1 MFRLGLCIAL
11 VLVPLLLLSSPGKV
25 LSRKLGASA
34 RPGRADA
41 RARHQRARVSTPMTP
56 WTTQFALADYAY
68 HLARSASTTTTTSAA
83 VAAPSVVAV
92 DYVSPSPTTTTTTVS
107 SPSSTTTTTTTTVP
121 PRPLAPMDE
130 ETGEASWY
138 SAAAGTCASL
148 EIALGTA
155 VNVTDLS
162 NGRSTTC
169 TVDDRGPTVPGRI
182 IDLSGESFSQLAEQS
197 TGIIEVRISW

>member
-1 MFRLGLCIAL
+1 
-11 VLVPLLLLSSPGKV
+11 V
-25 LSRKLGASA
+25 
-34 RPGRADA
+34 
-41 RARHQRARVSTPMTP
+41 TP
-56 WTTQFALADYAY
+56 WTTQFALVDYAY
-68 HLARSASTTTTTSAA
+68 HLERSASTTTTTSAA

-92 DYVSPSPTTTTTTVS
+92 DYVPPSPTTTTTTVPS
-107 SPSSTTTTTTTTVP
+107 RSPTTTTTTVP
-121 PRPLAPMDE
+121 PRPIVPVDE

-138 SAAAGTCASL
+138 SAGAGTCASL
-148 EIALGTA
+148 QIALGTA

-197 TGIIEVRISW
+197 TGIIEVRITW